1 MNTINVSKV
10 IFTTLV
16 TSVVLTEAIALFGAQ
31 PILAQTPMIQ
41 MSRNLSSDPLVVNG
55 TSDKTVPSNCG
66 NITATPNQVIR
77 VTEALPYLRV
87 TAKSPV
93 GKTTLLIYGP
103 GGRFCVMAD
112 SLSDSYP
119 ELSGYWIPGDYS
131 VNVGNLSHK
140 EYSYTI
146 EISQQKKPKK

>member
-1 MNTINVSKV
+1 MNTFNVLKV
-10 IFTTLV
+10 IATTLV
-16 TSVVLTEAIALFGAQ
+16 TSVMFTQAIT
-31 PILAQTPMIQ
+31 AQTPMIQ
-41 MSRNLSSDPLVVNG
+41 VSRNLSSDPLVING

-87 TAKSPV
+87 TAKSA
-93 GKTTLLIYGP
+93 GNTTLLINGP

-112 SLSDSYP
+112 SSPDSYP

-146 EISQQKKPKK
+146 EISQQKKPTK